1 MIYVFIT
8 QIHGLD
14 MASRTVDRLVGY
26 TKSKEGSEVWKAGE
40 QNGTTN
46 KVVEVVE
53 YEFDE
58 CQVNKIAALISK
70 TN

>member
-1 MIYVFIT
+1 MIYLLVQ

-14 MASRTVDRLVGY
+14 MASRTVERFAGY

-40 QNGTTN
+40 SNGTTN

-53 YEFDE
+53 YEFDGW
-58 CQVNKIAALISK
+58 QMNKIAALISK
-70 TN
+70 IN